1 MNHKSILIALFLV
14 ISAAAICQ
22 SSTKINLTD
31 QKGLK
36 QGTWIKKYPNNN
48 IMYEGFFTDDHP
60 VGEFKRYYDDKKL
73 KSILIYSS
81 DGREA
86 IAQIFHANGYISS
99 KGKYINQQKEGK
111 WQFFSEIFN
120 GYLIVEEEYS
130 NNVKNGISLT
140 FFPDSTIAEKVN
152 YVNDVKQGEWIKYY
166 PDGKVCLKSYY
177 LNGKVN
183 GKFEA
188 WHENGAIQFSGQY
201 KNDLRNGKWLVCDK
215 DGTVK
220 YRLEYLNG
228 ITKDRQMEIDES
240 AYLDLLESNKGKIAD
255 PAKSGN
261 LR

>member
-1 MNHKSILIALFLV
+1 MNLKSLLIASFLV
-14 ISAAAICQ
+14 ISASTICQ
-22 SSTKINLTD
+22 TGTKINLTD
-31 QKGLK
+31 QNGLK
-36 QGTWIKKYPNNN
+36 QGPWIKKYPNNN
-48 IMYEGFFTDDHP
+48 ILYEGFFADDHP
-60 VGEFKRYYDDKKL
+60 VGEFKRYYEDKII

-86 IAQIFHANGYISS
+86 TASIFHSNGYIAS
-99 KGKYINQQKEGK
+99 KGKYLNQQKVGK

-130 NNVKNGISLT
+130 NNIKNGTSIT
-140 FFPDSTIAEKVN
+140 YFTDSTIAEKVN
-152 YVNDVKQGEWIKYY
+152 YVNNIKQGEWVKYY
-166 PDGKVCLKSYY
+166 PDGKVCLKSNY

-201 KNDLRNGKWLVCDK
+201 KNDLRNGPWLVCDK
-215 DGTVK
+215 IGTVK

-240 AYLDLLESNKGKIAD
+240 AYLDSLELNIGKVAD
-255 PAKSGN
+255 PEKSGN
-261 LR
+261 LK